1 MILAGHAIKITNSE
15 DFKNEFSSDLW
26 QEILTNRKKNLD
38 TTYYYHYS
46 LAKKGMDYG
55 AEWWMIENDYIRHK
69 SLEDYYK
76 YLNPIINYTDI

>member
-46 LAKKGMDYG
+46 LAKKRNGLWSRMVD
-55 AEWWMIENDYIRHK
+55 DRK
-69 SLEDYYK
+69 
-76 YLNPIINYTDI
+76 

>member
-1 MILAGHAIKITNSE
+1 
-15 DFKNEFSSDLW
+15 
-26 QEILTNRKKNLD
+26 
-38 TTYYYHYS
+38 
-46 LAKKGMDYG
+46 MDYG